1 MEYAV
6 LLTITSIQ
14 RYENE
19 EPETTQLV
27 TPGLMRLE
35 EGYMELS
42 YEETELTGL
51 QGTRTDFRVE
61 GERVILRRSGGVDSK
76 MTFVVGQEDLSL
88 YDMGFGA
95 LMINL
100 RTEAIR
106 CDLSEKGGTL
116 TVSYSIVI
124 EEEANGTIT
133 YEIRVQP
140 MGSY

>member
-100 RTEAIR
+100 RTESIR